1 MAQGVTT
8 EWEDIQVKMG
18 NWLPR
23 PYVASTEE
31 INQEQL
37 EKVEAIEEFKGR
49 TTEQLDRMQEAKPDL
64 EDDDEFMEA
73 YRMKRL

>member
-23 PYVASTEE
+23 EKGPTNEEVALA
-31 INQEQL
+31 QL
-37 EKVEAIEEFKGR
+37 EEVEQVEEFKGR
-49 TTEQLDRMQEAKPDL
+49 TKEQLEGMLEEKPDF
-64 EDDDEFMEA
+64 EDDDEFLEA
-73 YRMKRL
+73 YR

>member
-23 PYVASTEE
+23 EKGPTNEE
-31 INQEQL
+31 IAQAQL
-37 EKVEAIEEFKGR
+37 EEVEQVEEFKGR
-49 TTEQLDRMQEAKPDL
+49 S
-64 EDDDEFMEA
+64 
-73 YRMKRL
+73 